1 MGRVANRIQ
10 NGTFELDGQR
20 YILDKNDH
28 GNTLHGGFNPFFE
41 NNTWTVEEASD
52 KEVKL
57 SLFSPTGTQVLILL
71 ALCPKSL
78 MSAFFGAAD
87 LSAAMISDE
96 RLVQCP
102 PTLRSRPRSLHLPC
116 VSICHAAGTASL
128 VVCCSSCLA
137 LGTGPLSGYL
147 LVTLGCTALHFYQ
160 RSFHYDR

>member
-1 MGRVANRIQ
+1 MGRVANRVQ
-10 NGTFELDGQR
+10 NGTFELGGQR

-102 PTLRSRPRSLHLPC
+102 PTHSSRPGSLHLPC
-116 VSICHAAGTASL
+116 VSKLCNAAGTASL
-128 VVCCSSCLA
+128 VVCCPGNRAFDWILIGDIGVYSTTFL
-137 LGTGPLSGYL
+137 PM
-147 LVTLGCTALHFYQ
+147 
-160 RSFHYDR
+160 SFPF